1 MPDSKEWN
9 EESAAKEQ
17 GHNQSQ
23 TVSVADLKWQVL
35 KNSNLT

>member
-35 KNSNLT
+35 KNLNLT